1 MQVFWTQPNF
11 SNLSVPFLHIENQH
25 VGESPFILS
34 LNTIIKDKTVA
45 DIVNTTMNRLKSKYT
60 ARYILKHFWYL
71 EYYVYKVYNVFF
83 LSLIFFRESFVR
95 TLIVTSWRSGS
106 TLMGE
111 LLNSIPDSFYSYE
124 PLALFEINRIYNDS
138 NLVSTAVNV
147 IKSIL
152 KCNYSMVNYECNDCN
167 LA

>member
-1 MQVFWTQPNF
+1 M
-11 SNLSVPFLHIENQH
+11 
-25 VGESPFILS
+25 
-34 LNTIIKDKTVA
+34 
-45 DIVNTTMNRLKSKYT
+45 
-60 ARYILKHFWYL
+60 
-71 EYYVYKVYNVFF
+71 
-83 LSLIFFRESFVR
+83 
-95 TLIVTSWRSGS
+95 TSWRSGS

-152 KCNYSMVNYECNDCN
+152 RKMCVGKKLLKGLNTR
-167 LA
+167 